1 MIDGETNTIPR
12 YSFFKDILQDLRNME
27 KLAPLLMFP
36 ANPNMKKLMYSQL
49 TIHQCLFTISCYLLT
64 RAFSAFLNQVLLHQK
79 AKYLNKS

>member
-36 ANPNMKKLMYSQL
+36 AQPQYEETHVFSIDHSPVFVYDILLFIDKGF
-49 TIHQCLFTISCYLLT
+49 QCFP
-64 RAFSAFLNQVLLHQK
+64 
-79 AKYLNKS
+79 KSGTLASES